1 MSLSIE
7 SQLVIKTSAIP
18 DWSEIGKIR
27 AQVTLALSGLRQSL
41 RDAAVMV
48 VSELVE
54 NAIKYGDSIPNAP
67 GIEVSVVRE
76 RSRLSVSVA
85 SGAKDDEAARRLQ
98 NYTEALAASQDKLGL
113 YVARVQSLA
122 DSPEAHSRLG
132 LYRIGL
138 EGAFDL
144 KCTHEDGVLRM
155 TATRA
160 LE

>member
-1 MSLSIE
+1 VE
-7 SQLVIKTSAIP
+7 SELLIKTGAIP

-27 AQVTLALSGLRQSL
+27 QHVALALSGLGASL

-54 NAIKYGDSIPNAP
+54 NAIKYGESIPNAP
-67 GIEVSVVRE
+67 GIEVSVVRDHT
-76 RSRLSVSVA
+76 RLSVSVA
-85 SGAKDDEAARRLQ
+85 SGTKDEETARRLRG
-98 NYTEALAASQDKLGL
+98 YTEALAASQDKLGL
-113 YVARVQSLA
+113 YVARAQSLA
-122 DSPEAHSRLG
+122 DAPEPHTRLG

-144 KCTHEDGVLRM
+144 HCTHADGVLRM
-155 TATRA
+155 TATRT

>member
-1 MSLSIE
+1 ME
-7 SQLVIKTSAIP
+7 SVFVIKTQCIP

-27 AQVTLALSGLRQSL
+27 DQVALSLGGLRQSL

-54 NAIKYGDSIPNAP
+54 NAIKYGESIPNAP

-76 RSRLSVSVA
+76 RTRLSVTVA
-85 SGAKDDEAARRLQ
+85 SGTKDDEAARRLQ
-98 NYTEALAASQDKLGL
+98 NYTEALAASQDKLGM

-122 DSPEAHSRLG
+122 DTPEPHSRLG

-160 LE
+160 LEW